1 MEMGLIMLALVGVI
15 ALLAYRRGRQTKEN
29 EVLEDEV
36 QSNRERRR
44 ISSLSDDDLD
54 DELHK
59 HWD

>member
-1 MEMGLIMLALVGVI
+1 MEMGLIILALVGVI

>member
-1 MEMGLIMLALVGVI
+1 MEMGLIILALVGVI

-44 ISSLSDDDLD
+44 ISSLSDDELD